1 MAMQRLVVQSS
12 RLPPLLSQAGGL
24 RYGEHNVTEALDDA
38 PPAEI
43 EAIMV
48 SEIEQLLDDLR
59 DEELR
64 AIALAKI
71 AGSSN
76 AEIAAQRN
84 CSQRTIERRIETH
97 PRQME
102 TP

>member
-1 MAMQRLVVQSS
+1 
-12 RLPPLLSQAGGL
+12 
-24 RYGEHNVTEALDDA
+24 
-38 PPAEI
+38 
-43 EAIMV
+43 MV

-84 CSQRTIERRIETH
+84 CSQRTIERRLKLIRDKWKHLRKDEATEQGA
-97 PRQME
+97 RSRG
-102 TP
+102 